1 MKRAMQESVG
11 SVLRWLAP
19 VASRQEGE
27 DPAALKIAA
36 GFASFAGSEENI
48 LALVCALR
56 EGIAVRLV
64 SAIELD
70 SSGAPQTVL
79 IEPRTGPMDWNDVRM
94 ALMLARDALRRYGIS
109 RPTLGQLRAVLVGGE
124 ITTPN
129 GRVAAFRGVLRM
141 RAEGLNWGRI
151 AAERYRHPEST
162 GKIAA
167 PVRPR

>member
-1 MKRAMQESVG
+1 MKRAMQVSVG

-19 VASRQEGE
+19 VASPQEGE

-64 SAIELD
+64 SAIALD

-79 IEPRTGPMDWNDVRM
+79 IEPGTGPMGWNDVKM
-94 ALMLARDALRRYGIS
+94 ALMLARDALRRYGVS
-109 RPTLGQLRAVLVGGE
+109 RPSLQQLRAVLMGGE
-124 ITTPN
+124 ATTPN
-129 GRVAAFRGVLRM
+129 GKIVTFRGVLRM
-141 RAEGLNWGRI
+141 RAEGLNWGAI
-151 AAERYRHPEST
+151 AAERYR
-162 GKIAA
+162 
-167 PVRPR
+167 RPD

>member
-1 MKRAMQESVG
+1 MKRAMQVSVD

-19 VASRQEGE
+19 IASPQEKE

-36 GFASFAGSEENI
+36 GFVSFAGSEENI

-64 SAIELD
+64 SAIALD
-70 SSGAPQTVL
+70 SSGAPQTIL
-79 IEPRTGPMDWNDVRM
+79 IEPGTGPMSWNDVRM

-109 RPTLGQLRAVLVGGE
+109 RPTLEQLRAVLAGGE
-124 ITTPN
+124 AATPN

-141 RAEGLNWGRI
+141 RADGLNWGAI
-151 AAERYRHPEST
+151 AAERYRRT
-162 GKIAA
+162 G
-167 PVRPR
+167 